1 MANTK
6 SFFIGA
12 LLGGIAAGVAVALTT
27 PKSGKEVRADLKDKS
42 SELKESMQEL
52 LEEGK
57 ELTVKVKQVAVEN
70 KNLLLDVKAD
80 VEKSMNEW
88 SRSTLPNR
96 EKIQEEINNIQS
108 SIEQLEK
115 NVTM

>member
-12 LLGGIAAGVAVALTT
+12 VIGGIAAGVAVALTT
-27 PKSGKEVRADLKDKS
+27 PKNGKEVRAELKDKG
-42 SELKESMQEL
+42 SELKGSVQEL

-57 ELTVKVKQVAVEN
+57 ELTAKVKHVAIEN
-70 KNLLLDVKAD
+70 KDLLLNVKAD

-88 SRSTLPNR
+88 NLSTLPNR